1 MQNKRKGAREIALE
15 ILYSVETKES
25 YSNLELNFI
34 LEKYNPPREERGLV
48 TELVYGV
55 LRRRNTLDWII
66 QQFAERSMDKMT
78 SWTKNILR
86 LSVYQLLFLERIP
99 VSAVCNEGVELA
111 KKKGHLG
118 VSKFVNGVLRNI
130 ARNLDKLPWPEENDL
145 INYISV
151 KYSHPYWMIEKWLQ
165 RLGKEETIRLCEAN
179 NQSPSLTIRANT
191 LKISPGKLIEF
202 LNAEGIKCELSS
214 LIVEGIRLQGASS
227 LKKLAAYQAGLFQV
241 QDESSMLVAYALD
254 PQPGEV
260 ILDVCSAPGGKATH
274 LAQLMK
280 NKGKIIA
287 NDFYDHKVKLVKDSA
302 ERLGIE
308 IIETRVGDARNIGN
322 LFRGKMDRVLVDAPC
337 SGLGVLRRKPD
348 ARWRKSPEDIAEL
361 NELQMAIL
369 ESASQCVKPGGVL
382 VYSTCSIEPE
392 ENIEIINTFLENNK
406 DFALG
411 NLLNFLPED
420 VKPQRLEQSGCL
432 QIYPHDYQ
440 TDGFFLSR
448 LERKRS

>member
-15 ILYSVETKES
+15 ILYNVETKES

-34 LEKYNPPREERGLV
+34 LEKYNPPREERGLA

-78 SWTKNILR
+78 PWIKNILR
-86 LSVYQLLFLERIP
+86 LSIYQLLFLERIP

-130 ARNLDKLPWPEENDL
+130 ARSLNNLPWPEEKDL
-145 INYISV
+145 AKYISV
-151 KYSHPYWMIEKWLQ
+151 KYSHPYWMVERWLE
-165 RLGKEETIRLCEAN
+165 RLGKEETIKLCEAN
-179 NQSPSLTIRANT
+179 NQNPPLTVRVNT
-191 LKISPGKLIEF
+191 LKTSTKELIDS
-202 LNAEGIKCELSS
+202 LTAEGVKSESS
-214 LIVEGIRLQGASS
+214 NLVPEAVRIQGASS
-227 LKKLAAYQAGLFQV
+227 LKRLATYQAGLFQV
-241 QDESSMLVAYALD
+241 QDESSMLVGYALN
-254 PQPGEV
+254 PQPGETV
-260 ILDVCSAPGGKATH
+260 LDVCSAPGGKTTH

-287 NDFYDHKVKLVKDSA
+287 NDFYNHKVKLVEESA
-302 ERLGIE
+302 KRLGIT
-308 IIETRVGDARNIGN
+308 IIDSKVSDARNIKD
-322 LFRGKMDRVLVDAPC
+322 LFQDKMDRVLVDAPC

-348 ARWRKSPEDIAEL
+348 ARWRKNPQDIAEL
-361 NELQMAIL
+361 TDIQLAIL
-369 ESASQCVKPGGVL
+369 QNASQCVKPGGVL
-382 VYSTCSIEPE
+382 IYSTCSIEPE
-392 ENIEIINTFLENNK
+392 ENMEIIKKFLEKNK
-406 DFALG
+406 EFELR
-411 NLLNFLPED
+411 NLTDFLPPGF
-420 VKPQRLEQSGCL
+420 KPKRLEQSGYL

-448 LERKRS
+448 LERKRT